1 MNLEEII
8 KGFIDGRFE
17 MEDVIAST
25 NLNIYK
31 IQNIIKKYYEINK
44 ITMPEEVNQRIKSVY
59 GRIQKLYELNNTYS
73 DIAKIYKCSVPS
85 VKKILADFSD
95 SNQNIYFSKLPYRS
109 DEELKIAEEIYELK
123 KQGLSYSKI
132 YKKYNFSKSKV
143 VCLLKEHC
151 IRNDL
156 SMPPPAKRIYNKKEI
171 NLSLEDMYILIL
183 RGLSY
188 FDVSLLAGCSD
199 TLVRKNVIRYCK
211 DNNLEYPSR
220 TFSAKK
226 NLPINEIFELKKSG
240 MTYDGIASIY
250 GCCSE
255 TIRKKIRKYSL
266 ERFLIDLQ
274 LIIDNKTS
282 DNIYIEE
289 NEISKKQKS
298 LV

>member
-132 YKKYNFSKSKV
+132 YK
-143 VCLLKEHC
+143 
-151 IRNDL
+151 
-156 SMPPPAKRIYNKKEI
+156 
-171 NLSLEDMYILIL
+171 
-183 RGLSY
+183 
-188 FDVSLLAGCSD
+188 
-199 TLVRKNVIRYCK
+199 
-211 DNNLEYPSR
+211 
-220 TFSAKK
+220 
-226 NLPINEIFELKKSG
+226 
-240 MTYDGIASIY
+240 
-250 GCCSE
+250 
-255 TIRKKIRKYSL
+255 
-266 ERFLIDLQ
+266 
-274 LIIDNKTS
+274 
-282 DNIYIEE
+282 
-289 NEISKKQKS
+289 
-298 LV
+298 